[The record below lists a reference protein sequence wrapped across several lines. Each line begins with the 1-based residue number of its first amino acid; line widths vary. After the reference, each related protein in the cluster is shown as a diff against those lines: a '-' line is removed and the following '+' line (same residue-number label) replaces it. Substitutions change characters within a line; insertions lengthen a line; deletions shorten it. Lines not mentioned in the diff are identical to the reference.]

1 VASSGA
7 EGERLPQ
14 QVEIL
19 HDPADDRRLH
29 DAIRR
34 RCRRRRDQLAL
45 ALPPEDRVDRRPL
58 PGWVL
63 LAVYQALEEPPRPS
77 REELSH
83 RRYYPTQLPLFTSPE
98 VGGTSRD
105 VPHQL
110 ALLPELELAERI
122 ARSQALARDLWL
134 EEVSAMLVERG
145 VRDLY
150 VLHAGQLSAGTWEWF
165 CRLARSAS
173 ICLHLVVGGRGPHV
187 AQVRALEGCRIQRRI
202 APPSRRPMWWDRPN
216 FRSPRRRP
224 SAPERMTIPRRSRQA
239 PRGYDRAI
247 SAPEPRPAPPPP
259 SPVPEPDTPRDR
271 LGHGVPPAALP
282 SPLSALTPA
291 ELRERFRIAAQALVA
306 DNPERSFISILT
318 PPQPSPEEMAAR
330 QESTLAAFAQLV
342 ARMGDRAQEFFP
354 IPPPGGRAGGDEGR
368 EEDQER

>member
-29 DAIRR
+29 DAIRH

-45 ALPPEDRVDRRPL
+45 ALPPEDRVDGHPL

-77 REELSH
+77 RAELSH
-83 RRYYPTQLPLFTSPE
+83 RRYHPTQLPLFTSPE

-105 VPHQL
+105 VPRQL
-110 ALLPELELAERI
+110 ALLAELELAERI

-150 VLHAGQLSAGTWEWF
+150 VLQAGQLSAGTWEWF

-173 ICLHLVVGGRGPHV
+173 ISLHLVVGGRPPR
-187 AQVRALEGCRIQRRI
+187 APQRRALAECRVRETTATLRRRHPWW
-202 APPSRRPMWWDRPN
+202 AMPGFRSRRQSQDVPQ
-216 FRSPRRRP
+216 
-224 SAPERMTIPRRSRQA
+224 RMTLPRRSLRA

-247 SAPEPRPAPPPP
+247 PAPKSLARALHPRPAPAPL
-259 SPVPEPDTPRDR
+259 DGLGARTPQTE
-271 LGHGVPPAALP
+271 VCPA
-282 SPLSALTPA
+282 LS
-291 ELRERFRIAAQALVA
+291 ELAPKEIWERFRTAAQALVDGNA
-306 DNPERSFISILT
+306 ERSFLSIL
-318 PPQPSPEEMAAR
+318 PPPEPSPEEMAAR
-330 QESTLAAFAQLV
+330 RERTQAAFANLV
-342 ARMGDRAQEFFP
+342 ARMGDRVQEFFP
-354 IPPPGGRAGGDEGR
+354 MPPPGGRPAGDEGH

>member
-1 VASSGA
+1 MASSGA

-58 PGWVL
+58 SDWVL

-77 REELSH
+77 RDELSH
-83 RRYYPTQLPLFTSPE
+83 RRYHPTQLPLFTRAE
-98 VGGTSRD
+98 VGGTSGD

-134 EEVSAMLVERG
+134 EEVSAMLVDRG

-173 ICLHLVVGGRGPHV
+173 ISLHLVVGGRPPR
-187 AQVRALEGCRIQRRI
+187 APQRRALAECRVRETTATLR
-202 APPSRRPMWWDRPN
+202 
-216 FRSPRRRP
+216 RRRP
-224 SAPERMTIPRRSRQA
+224 WWAMPGFRSRRQSQNVPQRMTMPRRSHRA
-239 PRGYDRAI
+239 LRGYDRAI
-247 SAPEPRPAPPPP
+247 SAPKSHAPALHPLPAPAPL
-259 SPVPEPDTPRDR
+259 DGLGDR
-271 LGHGVPPAALP
+271 IPQAEVCPA
-282 SPLSALTPA
+282 LS
-291 ELRERFRIAAQALVA
+291 ELAPKELWERFRAAAGSLIADPTEAAFV
-306 DNPERSFISILT
+306 SFLP
-318 PPQPSPEEMAAR
+318 PPQPSPEEMEAR
-330 QESTLAAFAQLV
+330 RERTRAAFAQLV
-342 ARMGDRAQEFFP
+342 ARMGDRVQEFFP
-354 IPPPGGRAGGDEGR
+354 IPSPGGRAGGDEGR

>member
-58 PGWVL
+58 SDWVL

-77 REELSH
+77 RAELSH
-83 RRYYPTQLPLFTSPE
+83 RRYHPTQLPLFTRAE

-110 ALLPELELAERI
+110 SLLPELELAERI

-134 EEVSAMLVERG
+134 EEVSAMLVDRG

-165 CRLARSAS
+165 CRLACSAS
-173 ICLHLVVGGRGPHV
+173 ICLHLVVGGRPPR
-187 AQVRALEGCRIQRRI
+187 APQRRALAECRVRETTATLR
-202 APPSRRPMWWDRPN
+202 
-216 FRSPRRRP
+216 RRRP
-224 SAPERMTIPRRSRQA
+224 WWAMPGFRSRRQSQNVPQRMTLPRRSLRA

-247 SAPEPRPAPPPP
+247 SAPKSHAPALHPLPVPAPL
-259 SPVPEPDTPRDR
+259 DGLGGRTPQAE
-271 LGHGVPPAALP
+271 VCPA
-282 SPLSALTPA
+282 LS
-291 ELRERFRIAAQALVA
+291 ELARKELWERFRAAAGSLIA
-306 DNPERSFISILT
+306 DPTEPSFVSFLT

-330 QESTLAAFAQLV
+330 QERTLAAFAKLV
-342 ARMGDRAQEFFP
+342 ARIGDRVQEFFP
-354 IPPPGGRAGGDEGR
+354 IPPPGGRAAGDGGR